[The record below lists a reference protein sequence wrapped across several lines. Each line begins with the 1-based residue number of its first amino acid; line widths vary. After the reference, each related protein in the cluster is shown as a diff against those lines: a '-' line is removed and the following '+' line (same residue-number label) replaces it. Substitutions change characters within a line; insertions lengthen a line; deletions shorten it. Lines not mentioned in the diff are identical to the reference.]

1 MEFPRPY
8 DVVIYF
14 TAPNCRLCEYL
25 AIILNS
31 LTSELLEEYR
41 MVAKFYRD
49 AGALSAYRDENSNKR
64 AVFFAVMHFT
74 EVNK

>member
-25 AIILNS
+25 KIINIFYR
-31 LTSELLEEYR
+31 ELLEEYK

-74 EVNK
+74 ELNK